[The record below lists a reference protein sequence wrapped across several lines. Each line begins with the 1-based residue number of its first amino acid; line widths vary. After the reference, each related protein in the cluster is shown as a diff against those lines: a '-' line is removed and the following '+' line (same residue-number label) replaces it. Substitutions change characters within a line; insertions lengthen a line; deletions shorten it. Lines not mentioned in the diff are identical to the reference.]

1 MRSFIS
7 PHRGSSTEQGDHDA
21 DYLMMH
27 PVYTKEYAE
36 SVKPQ
41 HKVPEKVRQISTS
54 PGQALHGSS
63 DAAIGRICIYSN
75 VHSACQCYTVQK
87 DDDCSSGGRKWCA

>member
-1 MRSFIS
+1 MFLRSFIS
-7 PHRGSSTEQGDHDA
+7 PHRGSTSEQGDQDS

-41 HKVPEKVRQISTS
+41 HKVPEKVSRVLTL
-54 PGQALHGSS
+54 PGQALRGSIH
-63 DAAIGRICIYSN
+63 DAARKP
-75 VHSACQCYTVQK
+75 SACLGYVVQK
-87 DDDCSSGGRKWCA
+87 SDDCGGGRKECRA